1 MMKLFTKVINGL
13 KTVIHKAHKE
23 NESIFEIEIVATCF
37 VVFYYWSNPMIKK
50 THLQEKATTLKKW
63 QPKI

>member
-1 MMKLFTKVINGL
+1 MKLFTKVINGL
-13 KTVIHKAHKE
+13 KTVIHKANKE